1 MIGDWVIADAVI
13 HGFNLSRPNWNSPE
27 TENLVLGQG
36 RANAVRSEE
45 AATLGPGAR
54 TRNWLAED
62 LEDVVFLESPIDV
75 AAYHGVPMWYH
86 FKDGVSDFRK
96 GLVLR
101 ERHPERV
108 LVYGP
113 LDPTQGK
120 KALDDMERLVGE
132 FQVDGIKVYGAS
144 YRPDGTVLPVQLN
157 DPKIG
162 YPFIEKAIELG
173 VKVIAAHKM
182 LPPIGPFAAFG
193 VSDIPNPAGLY
204 PEMQFEIVHAG
215 MAFVEDTAMMA
226 FHKNIWFTM
235 ESTAVFAQ
243 KMPRRFAQFVGAL
256 LANGGGD
263 RLMFASGTTLQHPR
277 PLIDAFLDFE
287 MPEDLMVDYGYP
299 AFDEQTKR
307 NVLGENL
314 LRLHGLDREKVVA
327 AVSNDDL
334 ARRRAEIGRVEPWS
348 QVRARLGPEAGI

>member
-1 MIGDWVIADAVI
+1 
-13 HGFNLSRPNWNSPE
+13 
-27 TENLVLGQG
+27 
-36 RANAVRSEE
+36 
-45 AATLGPGAR
+45 
-54 TRNWLAED
+54 
-62 LEDVVFLESPIDV
+62 
-75 AAYHGVPMWYH
+75 
-86 FKDGVSDFRK
+86 
-96 GLVLR
+96 
-101 ERHPERV
+101 
-108 LVYGP
+108 
-113 LDPTQGK
+113 
-120 KALDDMERLVGE
+120 
-132 FQVDGIKVYGAS
+132 
-144 YRPDGTVLPVQLN
+144 
-157 DPKIG
+157 
-162 YPFIEKAIELG
+162 
-173 VKVIAAHKM
+173 
-182 LPPIGPFAAFG
+182 
-193 VSDIPNPAGLY
+193 
-204 PEMQFEIVHAG
+204 
-215 MAFVEDTAMMA
+215 
-226 FHKNIWFTM
+226 M